1 MIRMI
6 LSAKRIFTI
15 ISWSKINYN
24 EPALMWTISRI
35 TWMLQLLLAT
45 EKKNQRSHILNIFIP
60 RPNNP
65 YFFLEERIKL
75 LNDCKFSSLC
85 LLIWRD
91 SLKNVNWEITKLC
104 GAYLQLRIFFSDHLI
119 GISFI
124 PFQLIFYP
132 ASS

>member
-1 MIRMI
+1 
-6 LSAKRIFTI
+6 
-15 ISWSKINYN
+15 
-24 EPALMWTISRI
+24 MWTISRI

-75 LNDCKFSSLC
+75 LNDYKFSSLC

-91 SLKNVNWEITKLC
+91 SLKNVNWQSSFHFIPEITKLC
-104 GAYLQLRIFFSDHLI
+104 GAYLQLRIFLLI
-119 GISFI
+119 I
-124 PFQLIFYP
+124 
-132 ASS
+132 